1 MFEFGRD
8 LKRALGIG
16 AARGRCDPAF
26 LELLDLQL
34 LTAHGKASDVAA
46 GRVSTRDPYPHNLDS
61 AAIWREH
68 ARRSGDPATLLK
80 SANAAASAEAGARTS
95 RERAR
100 AQLDRALTGLV
111 GADLFG
117 DQALAAAA
125 ARHLKTAA
133 EVDGDPA
140 HEARLKGAWARIAS
154 REALAAGDYDR
165 ALEAAALF
173 DQAIHALDA
182 EAKETRAPG
191 MRLEAAAA
199 RIERADL
206 LIGFGQRLRE
216 ARLIEGALKDLTQ
229 LLQRLD
235 ADYEPVTAARVAEL
249 VGSALMALGEIA
261 GRADQIAEG
270 VSTLSE
276 IGARVDRAHSPLDW
290 AQSQHALALALQA
303 LGEACDNDDAFAQ
316 ADAAF
321 ERSWVAVRGVSVA
334 IRATIANN
342 RAACLARRAER
353 MGDLAALTR
362 AEQAFK
368 AELAASHPEIDP
380 VAWAVVQV
388 NLARVY
394 EARAELEQGFK
405 ARQAALYAYEAA
417 FEVFSEHGM
426 KTLSGWNGCGRRRLR
441 AWSSAAIER
450 QQSQACALRV
460 DGQERSRPQVSSA
473 SAEPMLDQ

>member
-8 LKRALGIG
+8 LRRVLQFKKGLGIG

-34 LTAHGKASDVAA
+34 LAAHGKASDVAA
-46 GRVSTRDPYPHNLDS
+46 GRVSTRDPYPHHLDS

-68 ARRSGDPATLLK
+68 ARRSGDAAALLK

-100 AQLDRALTGLV
+100 AQLERALTGLV

-117 DQALAAAA
+117 DPALTAAAV
-125 ARHLKTAA
+125 RHLKAAA
-133 EVDGDPA
+133 EIDGDPA
-140 HEARLKGAWARIAS
+140 HEARLKAAWARIAS
-154 REALAAGDYDR
+154 REALAGGDYDR

-173 DQAIHALDA
+173 DQAIHALDE

-199 RIERADL
+199 RLERADL
-206 LIGFGQRLRE
+206 LIGFGQRQRE
-216 ARLIEGALKDLTQ
+216 GRLIEGALKDLIQ
-229 LLQRLD
+229 LLARLD
-235 ADYEPVTAARVAEL
+235 ADYEPLTASRVAEL
-249 VGSALMALGEIA
+249 TGSALMVLGEIA

-270 VSTLSE
+270 VSTLAE
-276 IGARVDRAHSPLDW
+276 IGARVDSAHSPLDW

-303 LGEACDNDDAFAQ
+303 LGEACDSDDAFVQ

-321 ERSWVAVRGVSVA
+321 DRSWRVVRGATVA

-362 AEQAFK
+362 AEAAFK
-368 AELAASHPEIDP
+368 AELATSRPEVDP

-394 EARAELEQGFK
+394 EARAELETGFA

-417 FEVFSEHGM
+417 FEVFSEHGL
-426 KTLSGWNGCGRRRLR
+426 KTLSE
-441 AWSSAAIER
+441 SAAAGLER
-450 QQSQACALRV
+450 VRETAGLTNTDR
-460 DGQERSRPQVSSA
+460 
-473 SAEPMLDQ
+473 L